1 MNAHTAQ
8 ILSAATSV
16 AFVALGAYH
25 FRRGVTLARKG
36 RFPFR
41 RKLFG
46 SLSMTLGIAWGAHW
60 IWAGCEVPPED
71 QTGARAGDPG
81 AFQRQRAPRDDGS

>member
-8 ILSAATSV
+8 ILYAATSV

-36 RFPFR
+36 HFPFR

-46 SLSMTLGIAWGAHW
+46 SLSMALAIAWGALW
-60 IWAGCEVPPED
+60 IWAGYECHPKTKPERVPAIL
-71 QTGARAGDPG
+71 ARSSGSARPG
-81 AFQRQRAPRDDGS
+81 DDGS